1 MALTHSPAYYRP
13 IGVSLFLHVQGIEL
27 GLTPLSFIDSLLAGC
42 VERWT
47 VQADP
52 ISKSSIAWMRHSIA
66 RCGTDH
72 ARCEGEEIALP
83 TRVLDV
89 GDPQNIRLCE
99 TEGRPGVYIALS
111 HCWGLPNKTFITTH
125 DTIADMKAGF
135 VVEQAP
141 ATFRDAISITRCLDI
156 RYLWIDSL
164 CIIQHDSADWSR
176 EAARMGTVYANAYLT
191 ISAANTKDDND
202 RFLQPRN
209 DASTSLRIISST
221 GQSAQVYLQI
231 QLEEPSLTE
240 EPLDARGWTLQERIL
255 SRRSLR
261 FGSTEMS
268 CHCPC
273 FSLFESHGG
282 ERRSM
287 HNFIRSLKPDST
299 PSGTLV
305 YSNWYQMVADFTA
318 RHLTYDTDKMPA
330 LSGVATEVAKF
341 EKGTYYA
348 GLWWEDMALGMVWY
362 KYREMEL
369 KKPSEYLAPS
379 WSWASLNGRTFN
391 RPFETDK
398 ITLPEVLFRE
408 CYLEYK
414 SDDPHG
420 AIKSGWL
427 DLSAPVVKLV
437 QRECEYSPLVYK
449 YDLDTAF
456 EFSSLDVRDV
466 ETDDDGDDLNRGQG
480 SSYDTWGAFDLG
492 HKDRTEALGLVLTFS
507 YGKDGHS
514 SYTELKDFLHC
525 TSLYGILIE
534 YSKKR
539 QTYKRVGYF
548 MVMDLEAG
556 EAIQFLKRA
565 KVQDI
570 RLY

>member
-1 MALTHSPAYYRP
+1 M
-13 IGVSLFLHVQGIEL
+13 
-27 GLTPLSFIDSLLAGC
+27 
-42 VERWT
+42 
-47 VQADP
+47 
-52 ISKSSIAWMRHSIA
+52 KHSIA
-66 RCGTDH
+66 RCGTNH
-72 ARCEGEEIALP
+72 ARCEGEETALP

-89 GDPQNIRLCE
+89 GDLQDIRLCE
-99 TEGRPGVYIALS
+99 TGGRTGVYIALS
-111 HCWGLPNKTFITTH
+111 HSWGLQNKTFITTH

-135 VVEQAP
+135 IVERAP

-164 CIIQHDSADWSR
+164 CIIQHDNADWSR

-191 ISAANTKDDND
+191 IAAANTKDDND

-221 GQSAQVYLQI
+221 GQSAKIYLQI
-231 QLEEPSLTE
+231 KLEEPSLTE
-240 EPLDARGWTLQERIL
+240 EPLDARGWTLQERLL

-273 FSLFESHGG
+273 FSLFESDGSEH
-282 ERRSM
+282 RWM

-305 YSNWYQMVADFTA
+305 YSSWYQMVVDFTA

-341 EKGTYYA
+341 ENGTYYA

-398 ITLPEVLFRE
+398 ITLPDVLFRE

-449 YDLDTAF
+449 DGLDTAF
-456 EFSSLDVRDV
+456 EFPSLDVRYV
-466 ETDDDGDDLNRGQG
+466 EIDDDGDDLERGQA
-480 SSYDTWGAFDLG
+480 SFYDIWGAFDLR
-492 HKDRTEALGLVLTFS
+492 HKARKEALGLVLTFS

-556 EAIQFLKRA
+556 EAIPFLKRA